1 MRNKMQMDK
10 SFVEENYT
18 QIQNHLQQ
26 TIKCRN
32 TYYNHNN
39 IANKKDNNQNPKME
53 CVSTTFH
60 KQFICEVKISS
71 LDNMSLS

>member
-1 MRNKMQMDK
+1 MEK

-18 QIQNHLQQ
+18 QTQNHLQQ

-39 IANKKDNNQNPKME
+39 ITNK
-53 CVSTTFH
+53 TTTKNRVRKH
-60 KQFICEVKISS
+60 DLNEQC
-71 LDNMSLS
+71 

>member
-1 MRNKMQMDK
+1 MRTKIQMDK

-18 QIQNHLQQ
+18 QTQNHLQQ

-39 IANKKDNNQNPKME
+39 ITNKKDNNQNPKIGVRKHDLNE
-53 CVSTTFH
+53 
-60 KQFICEVKISS
+60 QF
-71 LDNMSLS
+71 